1 MTVVSG
7 YFVCGW
13 KKNIKVGKLIFDK
26 VLRFTANG
34 SSLTSTKQNMCDTL
48 RTFQLVFLFC
58 SLCHVFI
65 VNALVQVTTEKFRE
79 TVENNKYVIV
89 LFCKFYQFL
98 PPVRYWGRKIT
109 HTQSIIT
116 LCNCEVE
123 DVILFLMRCTS
134 VTHVLF
140 RGCKR
145 RREYIFSMS

>member
-1 MTVVSG
+1 
-7 YFVCGW
+7 
-13 KKNIKVGKLIFDK
+13 
-26 VLRFTANG
+26 
-34 SSLTSTKQNMCDTL
+34 MCDTL

-109 HTQSIIT
+109 HTRSIIT

-123 DVILFLMRCTS
+123 DVILFLMRCTKLK
-134 VTHVLF
+134 TF
-140 RGCKR
+140 RENHLGCIIKLYHNTEKLNDTEKFIWLIKSR
-145 RREYIFSMS
+145 IVATSQRPL